1 MANEGLKNLMF
12 RQALQA
18 TSVVAKEALGTLR
31 ITDDGRKFRYAKNG
45 AAALVGGNAVM
56 APAVVAHHI
65 NMAVV
70 ANVAAGK
77 TSVTVTLGATAAT
90 ENLYAGGYLQ
100 VTAGANGIGMQY
112 KIASHP
118 AADASATLTVQLDEP
133 LVYAL
138 TNGTHTVR
146 LVHNQFTGL
155 VVATA
160 VAQPAVGVTPC
171 PVAANAYFWLQTG
184 GVANVQQTTT
194 TALGGLIRA
203 DTAGRGAIVA
213 AYTAPIIGYMLG
225 VAATAEEA
233 SAVMLVID

>member
-1 MANEGLKNLMF
+1 MAYEGLKTQMF
-12 RQALQA
+12 RHSILE
-18 TSVVAKEALGTLR
+18 TSTTQKEALGTLR
-31 ITDDGRKFRYAKNG
+31 ILDDGRKFRYAKNG
-45 AAALVGGNAVM
+45 ATPLVGGVICQALGT
-56 APAVVAHHI
+56 
-65 NMAVV
+65 V
-70 ANVAAGK
+70 ANHNRIAVATTTAGK
-77 TSVTVTLGATAAT
+77 SAVTVTLGATAAT

-171 PVAANAYFWLQTG
+171 PVPANAYFWLQTG

-203 DTAGRGAIVA
+203 DSAGRGAIVA